1 MTDAATLEQL
11 LGWEDVL
18 DDSSYYELLGVLEI
32 CDGEALRQAYHEF
45 ALIFHPDL
53 YRGQSEAIQTSVR
66 RIFQRG
72 TEAYRVLTDRELRVR
87 YDMAL
92 TQGKRRLEE
101 ALVPKGDEPPPP
113 ASVRSRPL
121 DELARSAG
129 AKLCAQKAAKLIE
142 KGDLA
147 GAKAEIVKAM
157 TYDGDANPGLK
168 ERLEALELALYA
180 GGT

>member
-1 MTDAATLEQL
+1 MSQATLEAL
-11 LGWEDVL
+11 AAWEDVL

-32 CDGEALRQAYHEF
+32 CDYEALRQAYHEF

-53 YRGQSEAIQTSVR
+53 YRGESDAIQQRAR

-72 TEAYRVLTDRELRVR
+72 TEAYRVLSDRDLRVK

-101 ALVPKGDEPPPP
+101 ALLPRGSEPPPP
-113 ASVRSRPL
+113 TSVRSRPL

-129 AKLCAQKAAKLIE
+129 AKLAAQKAAKLIE

-147 GAKAEIVKAM
+147 GAKAELEKAM
-157 TYDGDANPGLK
+157 QFDGNANPGLK
-168 ERLEALELALYA
+168 ERIEMLEMALYA
-180 GGT
+180 GGG